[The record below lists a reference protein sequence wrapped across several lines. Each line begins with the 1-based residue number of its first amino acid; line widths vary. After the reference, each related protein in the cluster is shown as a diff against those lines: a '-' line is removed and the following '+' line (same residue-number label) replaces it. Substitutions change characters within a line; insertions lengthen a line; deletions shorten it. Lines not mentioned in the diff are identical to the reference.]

1 MSSTTEAD
9 LLPEVPPAALT
20 PWDPWLVETAEA
32 EAGRLASA
40 AAWVALRRRP
50 RLMRAIAE
58 SHQPEVPSFD
68 WEPWRAERKSLVI
81 KLHTERIEA
90 AKAKTKAA

>member
-1 MSSTTEAD
+1 MGSGNLVHNLHTYAWGKH
-9 LLPEVPPAALT
+9 EVAP
-20 PWDPWLVETAEA
+20 
-32 EAGRLASA
+32 
-40 AAWVALRRRP
+40 
-50 RLMRAIAE
+50 
-58 SHQPEVPSFD
+58 FD